1 MKHFINDVSLGL
13 PAMVQIGQAHFLT
26 GHKVYNQWFGY
37 YDVETRLLDKVKMI
51 MKNGR
56 RN

>member
-1 MKHFINDVSLGL
+1 MKHFINDVSLGV